1 MKHIDIADIIKS
13 QEYVDQTITVCGWVR
28 TSRNS
33 KSVAFVE
40 VNDGTSLKNIQVV
53 VEKGDGEYKEPR
65 VGMSVK
71 VTGKVVA
78 GRNNT
83 VEINAVPQDIEIL
96 GDCPT
101 DYPLQKKGHSL
112 EFLRSIPHLRGR
124 SNTFNAVWRV
134 RSVLAEAI
142 HKYFQSHNFVYINTP
157 LITGSDCEGAGEMFQ
172 VTTIGYSNDYKNEAE
187 YYENDFFGKRA
198 GLSVSGQLEGEVAA
212 MAMGKIYTF
221 GPSFRAE
228 NSNTPK
234 HLAEFWHVEPEI
246 AFAELDDVIA
256 TAEDM
261 LKHVIRELLDTCP
274 DEMQFFD
281 AHFEKGLIA
290 RLEELISHDF
300 GRVTYTE
307 AIKLLKESGEEFVY
321 PVDWGCDL
329 QTEHERYLSEKV
341 FKKAV
346 FVTDYPKEIKSFYM
360 KQNPDGKTVAAVD
373 LLVPGVGEII
383 GGSERE
389 ADYNKLIAAMEE
401 RKMNLELYSDYLDLR
416 KFGSVPHGG
425 FGLGFERLIMYTT
438 GMANIRDVILY
449 PRTVGSIR

>member
-13 QEYVDQTITVCGWVR
+13 QEYVDQTITLCGWVR

-53 VEKGDGEYKEPR
+53 VEKGNGEYKEPR

-246 AFAELDDVIA
+246 AFAELDDVIE

-401 RKMNLELYSDYLDLR
+401 RKMNLDLYSDYLDLR